1 MNKDVIIAAQIRAG
15 RALLE
20 WSQERLAKEAQ
31 VGISSVRDI
40 ESQKRAAET
49 GAVNAIRQALE
60 NGGVEFVSG
69 TKETGPGVR
78 LIANRPNIIRRPTT
92 MTAFEGLPF
101 FVEWQGKEVT
111 VFVSREVLDDLGE
124 LAGQEP
130 DSIYLEVFEK
140 NRGAILDGVTR
151 AIVNPENFDRSGRL
165 YVRGKDI
172 LGLAA

>member
-1 MNKDVIIAAQIRAG
+1 
-15 RALLE
+15 
-20 WSQERLAKEAQ
+20 
-31 VGISSVRDI
+31 
-40 ESQKRAAET
+40 
-49 GAVNAIRQALE
+49 
-60 NGGVEFVSG
+60 
-69 TKETGPGVR
+69 
-78 LIANRPNIIRRPTT
+78 